1 MRRQN
6 TSRPNFIAATSAANH
21 TEWTADMKLTIERG
35 DLLKALSHVQNIV
48 ERRNTIPIL
57 SNVLL
62 QATKGEL
69 KLTATDLDIEA
80 VDSADA
86 KVTREG
92 AVTAPAGTL
101 FDVIRKLPGGAD
113 VQLEVDGENQR
124 LSIRAGRSH
133 FELPTLPAA
142 DFQTMNSGETA
153 TRFSMDGP
161 DFARLIDKTRFA
173 ISTEETRY
181 YLNGVYLHGAKNDD
195 GKAVLRTVATDGHRL
210 ALAEIKA
217 PTGAEKLAGVIIPR
231 KAVTEARRLIDGFDD
246 KIDIEVSD
254 AKIVIRA
261 GRAMLTSK
269 LIDGSF
275 PDYARV
281 IPKGNDKKL
290 TIDNKAFEAAVD
302 RVSTVSAERSRSVK
316 LSLSDGKLVLAVSHN
331 ETGAGNEELEAE
343 YTSAPMEIGFN
354 AKYLL
359 DIAGQIEAPEAE
371 FMFNDP
377 ASPAL
382 VLDPADNSARYV
394 LMPLRV

>member
-1 MRRQN
+1 
-6 TSRPNFIAATSAANH
+6 
-21 TEWTADMKLTIERG
+21 MKLTIERG
-35 DLLKALSHVQNIV
+35 DLLNALSHVQNVV

-62 QATKGEL
+62 EAGNGEL

-86 KVTREG
+86 TVTSDG

-101 FDVIRKLPGGAD
+101 FDVVRKLPAGS
-113 VQLEVDGENQR
+113 EVELSVDPETNR
-124 LSIRAGRSH
+124 LSITAGRSH
-133 FELPTLPAA
+133 FELPTLPAS
-142 DFQTMNSGETA
+142 DFQTMSSDEGA
-153 TRFSMDGP
+153 TKFSLDAK

-181 YLNGVYLHGAKNDD
+181 YLNGVYLHGAQTDD
-195 GKAVLRTVATDGHRL
+195 GKAVLRAVATDGHRL
-210 ALAEIKA
+210 ALAEIPSPK
-217 PTGAEKLAGVIIPR
+217 GAENLEGVIIPR
-231 KAVTEARRLIDGFDD
+231 KAVAEARRLVDAIEDE
-246 KIDIEVSD
+246 IEIEVSD
-254 AKIVIRA
+254 TKIIVRA
-261 GRAMLTSK
+261 GRAVLTSK

-275 PDYARV
+275 PDYGRV
-281 IPKGNDKKL
+281 IPKGNEKKL

-316 LSLSDGKLVLAVSHN
+316 LSLSDGKLVLAVNHA

-343 YTSAPMEIGFN
+343 YSSDPMEIGFN

-359 DIAGQIEAPEAE
+359 DIASQIEAVDAE

-382 VLDPADNSARYV
+382 VLDPSDDSARYV

>member
-1 MRRQN
+1 
-6 TSRPNFIAATSAANH
+6 
-21 TEWTADMKLTIERG
+21 MKLTIERS
-35 DLLKALSHVQNIV
+35 DLLNALSQVQNVV

-62 QATKGEL
+62 QASKGEL

-86 KVTREG
+86 KVSREG

-101 FDVIRKLPGGAD
+101 FDVIRKLPAGAEIE
-113 VQLEVDGENQR
+113 LETQPDNQR
-124 LSIRAGRSH
+124 LVIRAGRSH
-133 FELPTLPAA
+133 FELPTLPAS
-142 DFQTMNSGETA
+142 DFQTMSGDDGATA
-153 TRFSMDGP
+153 FSVDAK

-181 YLNGVYLHGAKNDD
+181 YLNGVYLHGAKNEA

-217 PTGAEKLAGVIIPR
+217 PKGAESLEGVIVPR
-231 KAVTEARRLIDGFDD
+231 KAVAEARRLVDGVDGDIDV
-246 KIDIEVSD
+246 EVSD
-254 AKIVIRA
+254 TKIVVRA
-261 GRAMLTSK
+261 GRAVLTSK

-290 TIDNKAFEAAVD
+290 VIDNKAFEAAVD

-316 LSLSDGKLVLAVSHN
+316 MSLSDGKLTLAVNHA

-343 YTSAPMEIGFN
+343 YGSDAMEIGFN

-359 DIAGQIEAPEAE
+359 DIAGQIEADTVE

-382 VLDPADNSARYV
+382 VLDPSDDSARYV

>member
-1 MRRQN
+1 
-6 TSRPNFIAATSAANH
+6 
-21 TEWTADMKLTIERG
+21 MKLTIERG
-35 DLLKALSHVQNIV
+35 DLLNALSHVQNIV
-48 ERRNTIPIL
+48 ERRTTIPIL

-62 QATKGEL
+62 QAKKGEL
-69 KLTATDLDIEA
+69 RLTATDLDIEA

-86 KVTREG
+86 KVSREG

-101 FDVIRKLPGGAD
+101 FDVVRKLPSGAD
-113 VQLEVDGENQR
+113 VLIELNPETHR
-124 LSIRAGRSH
+124 LALAAGRSQ
-133 FELPTLPAA
+133 FELPTLPAS
-142 DFQTMNSGETA
+142 DFQTMA
-153 TRFSMDGP
+153 TDDAVTGFSLGAADL
-161 DFARLIDKTRFA
+161 ARLIDKTRFA

-181 YLNGVYLHGAKNDD
+181 YLNGVYLHVAKNDA
-195 GKAVLRTVATDGHRL
+195 GKSVLRSVATDGHRL
-210 ALAEIKA
+210 ALAELKA
-217 PTGAEKLAGVIIPR
+217 PSGSEKLTGVIVPR
-231 KAVTEARRLIDGFDD
+231 KTVNEIRRLIDGRNDD
-246 KIDIEVSD
+246 VTLEVSD
-254 AKIVIRA
+254 TKIVVRA
-261 GRAMLTSK
+261 GRAVLTSK

-290 TIDNKAFEAAVD
+290 TVDNKAFEAAVD

-316 LSLSDGKLVLAVSHN
+316 MSLSEGRLTLAVNHA
-331 ETGAGNEELEAE
+331 ETGAGNEEIEAG
-343 YTSAPMEIGFN
+343 YSSDPMEIGFN

-382 VLDPADNSARYV
+382 VLDPADASARYV

>member
-1 MRRQN
+1 
-6 TSRPNFIAATSAANH
+6 
-21 TEWTADMKLTIERG
+21 MKLTIERSG
-35 DLLKALSHVQNIV
+35 LLNALSHVQNVV

-62 QATKGEL
+62 QAANGEL
-69 KLTATDLDIEA
+69 RLTATDLDIEA
-80 VDSADA
+80 TDAADA

-101 FDVIRKLPGGAD
+101 FDVIRKLPAGAD
-113 VQLEVDGENQR
+113 VQIETDGAQQR

-142 DFQTMNSGETA
+142 DFQTMAAGEGA
-153 TRFSMDGP
+153 TQFSMDAV
-161 DFARLIDKTRFA
+161 DFARLIDKTKFA
-173 ISTEETRY
+173 ISTEEARY
-181 YLNGVYLHGAKNDD
+181 YLNGVYLHAAKTDD
-195 GKAVLRTVATDGHRL
+195 GKMVLRTVATDGHRL
-210 ALAEIKA
+210 ALAEVKA
-217 PTGAEKLAGVIIPR
+217 PKGSEKLAGVIIPR
-231 KAVTEARRLIDGFDD
+231 KAVNEARRLVDGLDD
-246 KIDIEVSD
+246 KIDFEIGPS
-254 AKIVIRA
+254 KIVVRA
-261 GRAMLTSK
+261 GRAVLTSK
-269 LIDGSF
+269 LIDGTF

-281 IPKGNDKKL
+281 IPKSNTKKM

-316 LSLSDGKLVLAVSHN
+316 LSLTEGRLVLAVSQS
-331 ETGAGNEELEAE
+331 ETGAGNEELEAD
-343 YTSAPMEIGFN
+343 YASTPMEIGFN

-382 VLDPADNSARYV
+382 VLDPADHSARYV